1 VNMTDYQALAA
12 RTINPEQPDKERLI
26 NFVFGLAGETGETI
40 DLLKKIIFHGHDL
53 ETNRDKLAL
62 ELGDCLW
69 YITGIATAAGIN
81 LDDIA
86 KRNIEKL
93 KARYPDGFSEERS
106 IKRAVDTEIDFSVDA
121 IGC

>member
-1 VNMTDYQALAA
+1 MNMTDYQALAA

-26 NFVFGLAGETGETI
+26 NFVFGLAGESGETI